1 MEIMF
6 EGSTKLLTEIYFKI
20 HWFGI
25 SRLQEIFSDFSEQE
39 VGPSRFNLKIDVST
53 FLDFSGEKS
62 NLRLETKIELKLLTT
77 AQISEVFIFNL
88 PLFSGKLLCKKMSL

>member
-1 MEIMF
+1 MF
-6 EGSTKLLTEIYFKI
+6 EGSSKLLTEISFEI
-20 HWFGI
+20 HGFGI
-25 SRLQEIFSDFSEQE
+25 SRLEEILLDFSEQE

-77 AQISEVFIFNL
+77 AQISEAFRFNL
-88 PLFSGKLLCKKMSL
+88 PLLSGKLLCKKMPL